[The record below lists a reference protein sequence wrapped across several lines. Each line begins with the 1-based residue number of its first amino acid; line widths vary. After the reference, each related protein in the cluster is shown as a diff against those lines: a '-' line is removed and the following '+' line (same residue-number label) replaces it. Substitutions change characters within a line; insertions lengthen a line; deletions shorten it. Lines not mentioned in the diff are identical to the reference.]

1 MSFQNKYLKY
11 KQKYLDLKTQVG
23 GSIVNSGSGGG
34 GGGGGGSRVM
44 NSMTPTL
51 RQLIDFIPLNDKER
65 EIYNI
70 DSKKSILQSY
80 LDDTKLSWSS
90 GKYYLGGQIKL
101 GLDDNITPAL
111 IAKAWEAFGDS
122 YACNGAE
129 AASICN
135 AKGGLTSIETII
147 KKYNEI
153 QKMRILEELNKTKLV
168 SDINN
173 EIVSYI

>member
-1 MSFQNKYLKY
+1 M
-11 KQKYLDLKTQVG
+11 
-23 GSIVNSGSGGG
+23 
-34 GGGGGGSRVM
+34 M
-44 NSMTPTL
+44 PTL
-51 RQLIDFIPLNDKER
+51 KQLIDFIPLNDKER

-70 DSKKSILQSY
+70 NVKESILQTY
-80 LDDTKLSWSS
+80 LDNTKSSWYG

-101 GLDDNITPAL
+101 DLDDNITPKL
-111 IAKAWEAFGDS
+111 ISKAWDMFGDS
-122 YACNGAE
+122 YACNSVE

-147 KKYNEI
+147 KKYNEL

-168 SDINN
+168 SDVNK